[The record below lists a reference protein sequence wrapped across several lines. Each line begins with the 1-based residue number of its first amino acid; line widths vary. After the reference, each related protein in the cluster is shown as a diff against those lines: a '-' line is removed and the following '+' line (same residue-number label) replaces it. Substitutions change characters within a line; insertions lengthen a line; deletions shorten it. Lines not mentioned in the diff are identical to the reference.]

1 MKRYGWSLLLLLL
14 IPAVA
19 SAHGYI
25 RSVSPEK
32 GSVVDEPPAKVT
44 MKFGSSMER
53 MFSKIE
59 VLSVFSED
67 NSVMEVELKEGLGSG
82 KYNVKWKTMSKD
94 GHTQKGNFSFT
105 VK

>member
-59 VLSVFSED
+59 VFGPAGEIVSKKSVFSED
-67 NSVMEVELKEGLGSG
+67 NSVMEVELKEGIPSWRLS
-82 KYNVKWKTMSKD
+82 
-94 GHTQKGNFSFT
+94 
-105 VK
+105 